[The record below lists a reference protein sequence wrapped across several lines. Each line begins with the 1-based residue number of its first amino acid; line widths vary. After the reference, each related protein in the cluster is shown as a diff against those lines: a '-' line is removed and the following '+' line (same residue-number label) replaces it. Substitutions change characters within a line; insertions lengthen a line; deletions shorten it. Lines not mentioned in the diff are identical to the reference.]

1 MKKLISVPIPVF
13 NSGNYLNQSI
23 NSILNQSYQNFEIII
38 CDDGSNDNSRSI
50 IESFRDSRIKVY
62 HNDENIGVLKTRNKL
77 FEYCTG
83 QYIAFQDAD
92 DLSHSER
99 FIVQLN
105 AFIRDPDLM
114 LCGTNFSYINKK
126 SNVFFNQDVIET
138 HLEIKNQLLEKN
150 MFQFPSLMVDSRVL
164 EEVGGFREEF
174 KQLGNISD
182 DYDWILRISEK
193 FKVGNVNHNETLYYY
208 RSIPGS
214 LTRSRFGASRLIG
227 HKIAQYLA
235 KQRAETGTDD
245 LMLNRIKNLSSFK
258 SKLLKPYISDP
269 SLVFR
274 ELAASFMFNRLFL
287 QAIMNSLQA
296 IKKSPLAFVNY
307 RTLQYCVRKS
317 LVSILFE
324 STSSN

>member
-1 MKKLISVPIPVF
+1 M
-13 NSGNYLNQSI
+13 
-23 NSILNQSYQNFEIII
+23 
-38 CDDGSNDNSRSI
+38 I
-50 IESFRDSRIKVY
+50 IESFLDPRVKVF

-77 FEYCTG
+77 FEYCKG
-83 QYIAFQDAD
+83 DYIAFQDAD
-92 DLSHSER
+92 DFSHPER
-99 FIVQLN
+99 LKVQLE
-105 AFIRDPDLM
+105 AFMRDPDLM

-126 SNVFFNQDVIET
+126 SRVFYNENVVET
-138 HLEIKNQLLEKN
+138 DTGIKNKLSEKN

-164 EEVGGFREEF
+164 EKVGGFREEF
-174 KQLGNISD
+174 RQLGNISD

-193 FKVGNVNHNETLYYY
+193 FKVGNVNHNENLYYY

-227 HKIAQYLA
+227 HRIAQYLA
-235 KQRAETGTDD
+235 KQRKATGTDD
-245 LMLNRIKNLSSFK
+245 LILHKMANLLTVK
-258 SKLLKPYISDP
+258 EKLLEPYLTDP
-269 SLVFR
+269 SLVYR

-317 LVSILFE
+317 LISILFE

>member
-13 NSGNYLNQSI
+13 NAGQHLNQAI
-23 NSILNQSYQNFEIII
+23 NSILNQSYQHFEIII

-50 IESFRDSRIKVY
+50 IQSLKDSRIKVCY
-62 HNDENIGVLKTRNKL
+62 NEENIGVLKTRNKL
-77 FEYCTG
+77 FKYCEG
-83 QYIAFQDAD
+83 DYIAFQDAD
-92 DLSHSER
+92 DLSHPER

-105 AFIRDPDLM
+105 AFMRDPDLM

-126 SNVFFNQDVIET
+126 SRVFYTENVVET
-138 HLEIKNQLLEKN
+138 DTGIKNKLSEKN
-150 MFQFPSLMVDSRVL
+150 MFQFPSIMIDTKVL
-164 EEVGGFREEF
+164 KSVGGFREEF
-174 KQLGNISD
+174 RQLGNISD
-182 DYDWILRISEK
+182 DYDWILRISEQ
-193 FKVGNVNHNETLYYY
+193 FKVGNVNYNETLYYY

-214 LTRSRFGASRLIG
+214 LTRSQFGPSRLIG
-227 HKIAQYLA
+227 HQIAQYLA
-235 KQRAETGTDD
+235 KQRISTGTDD
-245 LMLNRIKNLSSFK
+245 LILHKMSNLLTVK
-258 SKLLKPYISDP
+258 EKLLEPYLTDP
-269 SLVFR
+269 SLVYR

-317 LVSILFE
+317 LISILFE